1 MPGWQA
7 DHVSAQSSEDLL
19 LSGSFQRLGA
29 LPGAGAFSGKPT
41 ELPMRK
47 KIVLATVAGA
57 LVAGAGMLWT
67 QPVFS
72 ATSDVQVAFS
82 PDGGAEQLVLQT
94 IRSARQTI
102 RVMAYSFTAPAVVRA
117 LLDAKRRGVEVA
129 VTVDYHSNVDEDR
142 SGKAAAAMGALA
154 YAGVPVVVVR
164 AYAVQHSKFAII
176 DNSTVETGSYNYS
189 QAAARVNSE
198 NVLVLSNHP
207 EIAKA
212 YLDDWTRV
220 TSQGEAYHPR

>member
-1 MPGWQA
+1 MKQ
-7 DHVSAQSSEDLL
+7 
-19 LSGSFQRLGA
+19 
-29 LPGAGAFSGKPT
+29 
-41 ELPMRK
+41 
-47 KIVLATVAGA
+47 IVIATVAGA
-57 LVAGAGMLWT
+57 LITGASMLWADPT
-67 QPVFS
+67 HG
-72 ATSDVQVAFS
+72 ATNDVQVAFS

-94 IRSARQTI
+94 IRSARQSI

-117 LLDAKRRGVEVA
+117 LLDAKRRGVDVA

-164 AYAVQHSKFAII
+164 AYPLQHSKFVVV
-176 DNSTVETGSYNYS
+176 DNATVETGSYNYS

-212 YLDDWTRV
+212 YLDDWKTV
-220 TSQGEAYHPR
+220 TSQGEPYRAR

>member
-1 MPGWQA
+1 VGPGLFPVNEGDVTMKQ
-7 DHVSAQSSEDLL
+7 
-19 LSGSFQRLGA
+19 
-29 LPGAGAFSGKPT
+29 
-41 ELPMRK
+41 
-47 KIVLATVAGA
+47 IVIATVAGA
-57 LVAGAGMLWT
+57 LITGASMLWADPT
-67 QPVFS
+67 LG
-72 ATSDVQVAFS
+72 ATNDVQVGFS

-94 IRSARQTI
+94 IRSARQSI

-117 LLDAKRRGVEVA
+117 LLDAKRRGVDVA

-164 AYAVQHSKFAII
+164 AYPIQHSKFVVV
-176 DNSTVETGSYNYS
+176 DNATVETGSYNYS

-212 YLDDWTRV
+212 YLDDWKAV
-220 TSQGEAYHPR
+220 TSQGEPYRAR